1 MTRDAQPRPVTDA
14 SGHAPVLL
22 TQVLGVLDPQPGQ
35 TVVDLTAGRGGHAV
49 HLARAVGRSGRVVL
63 LDLDPEN
70 LQYAAQRVQAEG
82 VSVDAVHASFADVA
96 RVLAAR
102 QLRAHVVLADLGF
115 SSTQMDDAQ
124 RGFSFLR
131 DGPLDMRLNP
141 RAGETAAQLLARLSE
156 RELADAIYQFGE
168 DPFARRIAR
177 AIVAQRALG
186 PIASTQAL
194 ADVVKRSY
202 GARARDSRMHP
213 ATRTFMALRIV
224 VNGELGALQ
233 HLLAATHQAAHAAG
247 GGSPSWLERGG
258 RMAVISFHS
267 LEDRLV
273 KHGFA
278 AMEKAGIAERLTRKP
293 VTAADDEIAINSRAR
308 SAKMRAVRVV

>member
-1 MTRDAQPRPVTDA
+1 MTREPTPRPVTDA
-14 SGHAPVLL
+14 SGHAPVLPA
-22 TQVLGVLDPQPGQ
+22 QVLELLDARPGQ
-35 TVVDLTAGRGGHAV
+35 TVVDLTAGRGGHAAL
-49 HLARAVGRSGRVVL
+49 LARAVGPSGRVVL
-63 LDLDPEN
+63 LDLDPDN
-70 LQYAAQRVQAEG
+70 LQFAAQRVMAEG
-82 VSVDAVHASFADVA
+82 VPVDAVHASFADIA

-102 QLRAHVVLADLGF
+102 QLRVHMVLADLGF
-115 SSTQMDDAQ
+115 SSTQMDDAE

-131 DGPLDMRLNP
+131 EGPLDMRLNP
-141 RAGETAAQLLARLSE
+141 RVGETAAQLLDRLSE
-156 RELADAIYQFGE
+156 RELADAIFQFGE

-177 AIVAQRALG
+177 AIVARRAIG
-186 PIASTQAL
+186 PIATTQVL

-213 ATRTFMALRIV
+213 ATRTFMALRIL

-233 HLLAATHQAAHAAG
+233 HLLTAIHDAARAAG
-247 GGSPSWLERGG
+247 AGAPSWLERGG
-258 RMAVISFHS
+258 RVAVISFHS

-278 AMEKAGIAERLTRKP
+278 AMEKAGIVERLTRKP
-293 VTAADDEIAINSRAR
+293 VSAGQGEVALNSRAR